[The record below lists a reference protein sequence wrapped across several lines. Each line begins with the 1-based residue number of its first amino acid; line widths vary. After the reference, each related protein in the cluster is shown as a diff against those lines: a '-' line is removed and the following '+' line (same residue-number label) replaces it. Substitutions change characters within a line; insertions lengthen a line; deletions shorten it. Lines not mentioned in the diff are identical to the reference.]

1 MRFYNNRYPVR
12 EEGPFQVLYMEDTPM
27 LVDYV
32 SQIGVIVISIDDM
45 VIPGKLV
52 KPILDE
58 IMRDHYK
65 VRVLKIMNVS
75 HSYAILLNAKHE

>member
-1 MRFYNNRYPVR
+1 
-12 EEGPFQVLYMEDTPM
+12 M

-65 VRVLKIMNVS
+65 VRDLQI
-75 HSYAILLNAKHE
+75 IE

>member
-1 MRFYNNRYPVR
+1 MRFYNDGSPVR

-65 VRVLKIMNVS
+65 VRILQIMNIS